1 MIFYPAIDL
10 KDGECVRLLRGD
22 MEAATVY
29 NQNPAGQ
36 AKSFEALGSQ
46 WLHIVDLNGAILGHP
61 VNAIVIK
68 EILKSVSIP
77 IELGGGIRNRK
88 TVEMWLENG
97 IARIILG
104 TAAVQDPSFIR
115 EVCRAYPGQVAI
127 GIDAKDGK
135 VAVEGWIKRTQV
147 NAIDLALKYENTGAA
162 ALIYTDIA
170 RDGAMQGPN
179 IDTTL
184 AIAEAV
190 KIPVI
195 LSGGISSM
203 DDLRLVK
210 KSSGT
215 LLDGLIIGRA
225 IYDGRIDVLEAI
237 KYLAMDSC

>member
-22 MEAATVY
+22 MKAATVF
-29 NQNPAGQ
+29 NHNPARQ
-36 AKSFEALGSQ
+36 AKTFEAFGSQ

-61 VNAIVIK
+61 VNGIAIK

-77 IELGGGIRNRK
+77 IELGGGIRDRK

-97 IARIILG
+97 IARVILG

-115 EVCRAYPGQVAI
+115 EACRAYPGQVAI

-135 VAVEGWIKRTQV
+135 VAVEGWIKKTQV
-147 NAIDLALKYENTGAA
+147 NAMDLALKYENTGAA

-203 DDLRLVK
+203 DDLRLVRK
-210 KSSGT
+210 LSGT
-215 LLDGLIIGRA
+215 LLDGVIIGRA
-225 IYDGRIDVLEAI
+225 IYDGRIDMLEAI
-237 KYLAMDSC
+237 TYLSTDSC